1 VVKLLTTQ
9 QDRRKKMG
17 LDMYLGVRTSEGT
30 QEVGYWRKANAIHGW
45 FVREL
50 ADGVDECQEIPVSK
64 IKLMELQALCLTALV
79 KRSQD
84 PAPLEE
90 TESPKSSKSVPVEG
104 EELGEWLANQM
115 KMETT
120 LALLEKQFEDTSDP
134 LRPVAGF
141 FFGGTEKD
149 QYYYADLLQTAEII
163 AEALQNYPDGEF
175 IYQASW

>member
-1 VVKLLTTQ
+1 
-9 QDRRKKMG
+9 
-17 LDMYLGVRTSEGT
+17 MYLGVRTENGT

-50 ADGVDECQEIPVSK
+50 ANGVDECQEIVVPK
-64 IKLMELQALCLTALV
+64 IKMMELQALCLTALI

-84 PAPLEE
+84 PTPLEE
-90 TESPKSSKSVPVEG
+90 TESPKSSKSVPVDGQEM
-104 EELGEWLANQM
+104 GEWLMEQM

-120 LALLEKQFEDTSDP
+120 LALLEKEFEDTSDP

-149 QYYYADLLQTAEII
+149 QYYYQDLMETAEII
-163 AEALQNYPDGEF
+163 RAALEEYPDGEF

>member
-1 VVKLLTTQ
+1 
-9 QDRRKKMG
+9 MG
-17 LDMYLGVRTSEGT
+17 LDMYLGVRTSEGM

-64 IKLMELQALCLTALV
+64 IKLLELQALCLSALV

-84 PAPLEE
+84 PTPFED
-90 TESPKSSKSVPVEG
+90 TESPKSSSAVPVDG
-104 EELGEWLANQM
+104 ENIGEWLAKQM
-115 KMETT
+115 EMETT
-120 LALLEKQFEDTSDP
+120 LAVMEKQFENPADP

-149 QYYYADLLQTAEII
+149 QYYYSDLAETAKII
-163 AEALQNYPDGEF
+163 AEALERFPDGEF

>member
-1 VVKLLTTQ
+1 
-9 QDRRKKMG
+9 MG
-17 LDMYLGVRTSEGT
+17 LDMYLGVRTEEGI

-50 ADGVDECQEIPVSK
+50 ANGVDECQEIPVSK
-64 IKLMELQALCLTALV
+64 IKLLELQALCLSALV
-79 KRSQD
+79 KRNQD
-84 PAPLEE
+84 PTPFED
-90 TESPKSSKSVPVEG
+90 TDSPKSSRSVPVEG

-120 LALLEKQFEDTSDP
+120 LAVMEKQFEDTSDP

-149 QYYYADLLQTAEII
+149 QYYYSDIAETAKII
-163 AEALQNYPDGEF
+163 AEALERFPEGEF
-175 IYQASW
+175 VYQASW

>member
-1 VVKLLTTQ
+1 
-9 QDRRKKMG
+9 MG
-17 LDMYLGVRTSEGT
+17 LDMYLGVRTEDGIR
-30 QEVGYWRKANAIHGW
+30 EVGYWRKANAVHGW
-45 FVREL
+45 FVREC
-50 ADGVDECQEIPVSK
+50 GNNVDECQEIPVST

-90 TESPKSSKSVPVEG
+90 TESPKSSKAVPVDG
-104 EELGEWLANQM
+104 ENMGEWLMEQM

-120 LALLEKQFEDTSDP
+120 LAVMEKQFEDTSDP

-163 AEALQNYPDGEF
+163 AEALETYPDGEF
-175 IYQASW
+175 VYQASW

>member
-1 VVKLLTTQ
+1 
-9 QDRRKKMG
+9 MG
-17 LDMYLGVRTSEGT
+17 LDMYLGVRTENGT

-50 ADGVDECQEIPVSK
+50 ANGVDECQEIVVPK
-64 IKLMELQALCLTALV
+64 IKMMELQALCLTALI

-84 PAPLEE
+84 PTPLEE
-90 TESPKSSKSVPVEG
+90 TESPKSSKSVPVDGQEM
-104 EELGEWLANQM
+104 GEWLMEQM

-120 LALLEKQFEDTSDP
+120 LALLEKEFEDTSDP

-149 QYYYADLLQTAEII
+149 QYYYQDLMETAEII
-163 AEALQNYPDGEF
+163 RAALEEYPDGEF

>member
-1 VVKLLTTQ
+1 
-9 QDRRKKMG
+9 MG
-17 LDMYLGVRTSEGT
+17 LDMYLGVRTENGIR
-30 QEVGYWRKANAIHGW
+30 EVGYWRKANAIHGW
-45 FVREL
+45 FVREC
-50 ADGVDECQEIPVSK
+50 GNNVDECQEIVVPK
-64 IKLMELQALCLTALV
+64 IKMMELQALCLSALI

-90 TESPKSSKSVPVEG
+90 TESPKSSKSVPVDGQEM
-104 EELGEWLANQM
+104 GEWLMEQM

-149 QYYYADLLQTAEII
+149 QYYYQDLMETAEII
-163 AEALQNYPDGEF
+163 REALEEYPDGEF
-175 IYQASW
+175 VYQASW